1 MFDVAPNIIHVL
13 LDTHN
18 LRNTALPSGCTLC
31 IFDALFRIGLVKQL
45 IPIEPN
51 VIDDSSCLSINF
63 TYIVG
68 SIFNHTT
75 TRSDVCNVIDWFVSP
90 LRLLSRRDDIV
101 DRKCC
106 GCTTALQVPLS
117 IPIFCLP
124 LIRPLPVENILK
136 LLADTLKTL
145 VNDLYCSIEFSSENN
160 ITIEDKER
168 LFQIMAIV
176 QAVQKLKLR
185 TNTYNEYFQI
195 SPDKLSLKKLISL
208 ATSYHHLYPE
218 FCCIILRIIDILT
231 YLLIS
236 NNDYK
241 QYLFNHRDVL
251 HGELL
256 PLLISYSHQI
266 RLHVLR
272 ILSVLNGDLIHSADC
287 NNSYQNDEQ
296 SNSTVQNIIERCLK
310 AEKIQLGHQT
320 VRDFLMHILQLHA
333 DRDVKYCRQAAEIA
347 IHYLFGLLHV
357 QFTTIWSPLYEA
369 IASYCEFNSLLKSK
383 STKHETTSSNELE
396 IKKKNWS
403 IECRNLFWNRFQ
415 PLLMDVERKIM
426 DSNNKDIQNISDSNE
441 TNLYTC
447 SYETAIIW
455 FTSIRPDLY
464 SLQRKTPNND
474 WLIIESRKHP
484 DWLSYRLCLWQCLRW
499 KTAAKYTHFLTPL
512 LLNIIN
518 SAIQSGLNKS
528 TEQLLLTILN
538 LYSQFNNIKSIYM
551 EKEFKQNIYQLLKFK
566 QPTIQNAAFKCL
578 LAYKQSAINNYKE
591 EIEKIINPQTF
602 RDAVRTFRLDTSLFS
617 SEHREYI
624 GGVFLRILYG
634 RLQLSKGQF
643 TSAVFTNLAQCTN
656 SELNLFLSFLLDP
669 FVKETECIELSTNTS
684 NSTIVSLSDCIQSAR
699 QRVRHTI
706 DGKDTLSWPRL
717 HALSQIINETLNYMG
732 HRLNIVSINEN
743 DDDPMDNSNNPIELS
758 NNIQRA
764 DILLRLAL
772 SLLAMVYEVKQVKL
786 ESLKRSTT
794 HHQHHHL
801 PLTSQLKA
809 VRLAAVNL
817 LVHLFSSEWLC
828 EIRFWGES
836 TTADTITDHPPRD
849 PDHHDPHPPQI
860 DRSIIVK
867 QICCN
872 SLIFNDLLHS
882 STLSLNHFIIQL
894 SYIWS
899 SSTIFNGYLCMKFFD
914 PTLLDT
920 IFKLLNMHYNNIT
933 KTTNTTSIN
942 TSSKSSSTL
951 KLKNEIIEK
960 LVEIIYNLV
969 FLPDVCTTGRVLIQS
984 FHSELVNY
992 LNKRLQELCHVKSTF
1007 FANLGKKP
1015 QSGLRLQREFQLVGY
1030 LAQLPYHSNNNID
1043 QHNSTNCLTPADG
1056 ERLLQALL
1064 QLLQRSS
1071 IRSLRN
1077 NALATKSASFKH
1089 RIANNVLVNS
1099 DESATR
1105 YDLQLATGEAVEA
1118 ELIQSILHLVQITT
1132 NITVYLKK
1140 ILDLFV
1146 CSKSRIAR
1154 SLLCQVVG
1162 VCVSRLKNWPT
1173 NLIEIIHTVNNKD
1186 TINTTEEDH
1195 KEETNLR
1202 YFKKYLLDHNQSTD
1216 SLNHLTQNIL
1226 LMLNSWDTTHIEQPD
1241 IIQRIH
1247 GFNLLIELC
1256 LLFKMNHPPEQFIYL
1271 HRAGLNC
1278 AIYALNNDEL
1288 QLRDIALNYTN
1299 HCIQS
1304 IQSRLIKIQ
1313 NSTTNNSND
1322 TTYNNGSSSNNNGN
1336 GTTTTHSNDTTTNN
1350 DNSSIDKEKY
1360 YHELIIKCLWP
1371 NLINSLKD
1379 LTQTSNLKRLHLLR
1393 LLNSMIH
1400 TYQLR
1405 KRFLPLSLLLD
1416 NNIIQNDFYIN
1427 LQSGTLLRQ
1436 LCAIRR
1442 LSIFLHN
1449 PLTIISR
1456 RQLNLVTK
1464 HQNHHHHHT
1473 LATKKLFPISQ
1484 HDLYHIFLPMI
1495 WFYLKPELNSSTYTY
1510 TTTDNHNNSSIM
1522 ENHKKLIDYCLDA
1535 VEGLAKQFN
1544 WKYYRILLEY
1554 IMNQLNT
1561 CININLASQIMI
1573 RLIDAFQ
1580 SPNWNYSINNNEG
1593 EDDKEPIEEQD
1604 GDSIMEEKVLS
1615 INNNKGDDDD
1625 DDDGDKEP
1633 IEEQED
1639 HSMMKQKVPSK
1650 PLKLSKLNNN
1660 NDQNEQKEHL
1670 IILNYM
1676 LNVIK
1681 RLEPFIVKPIKI
1693 NNNEL
1698 MGHQKKDLNNQPLK
1712 ISLVISLVML
1722 LRRLPSGYLES
1733 RLPNLILRVIDILRP
1748 SRDISSDIRNEAS
1761 KSLSRI
1767 GRLLGPS
1774 KGLDKLFEI
1783 VNQQLERGGYSF
1795 WQVRLYTLHRVL
1807 AEVEE
1812 AIKSGEVSFK
1822 CGQLDYIG
1830 NIMSR
1835 LYLDEIVGRLAEE
1848 MDSRR
1853 SAKLSDNNA
1862 KELSM
1867 NNLTGSMNT
1876 DLPEAN
1882 GLKSP
1887 EGMTRLCRLLSADG
1901 IIHLFTEIKT
1911 ALHCATSGTT
1921 LESTNNNSS
1930 SMNCGVR
1937 FRHKALAR
1945 IECTLVRLPMKT
1957 GIFSNK
1963 FLQSNINIIYQLFQ
1977 QLVIDNLHEI
1987 TINNELNQSSTTTT
2001 TTTDN
2006 HDNSSSIVSGWCQ
2019 PKSKLLEPRWK
2030 YLELDHDKSI
2040 IKSNSSIIINQSHL
2054 KQSHLLV
2061 CCGLYLFIGLIRYH
2075 WLKQTDHDHGDHNDP
2090 FNQINIINQFL
2101 PSIIN
2106 CFNTKYIQIIN
2117 ITMKCI
2123 QLFLLITTSKS
2134 IINQLPEFSNYLI
2147 KINEK
2152 LFELLSINQS
2162 NSDLFNK
2169 IQSINYYTENFS
2181 KNLYYTLTL
2190 LLRHQYNNNTLTNQ
2204 QLLTLINIIDIELNN
2219 HSTTNNSNEESI
2231 HSSLSL
2237 LHVIFQYRLNDP
2249 FIQQINHHDTNQ
2261 EIDQKLSIINHTT
2274 NNSNSNTTTNI
2285 TEVGSRLIQLY
2296 NQLKLLSIT
2305 SKSDQIRM
2313 KSCYCLIKFLL
2324 NYSHSQKFLE
2334 NFIKFCL
2341 KQLEYKKLPGRLSA
2355 YYLLYNLMNH
2365 TTIIRMITN
2374 QNNHHLDELILLN
2387 VATAIERESSQR
2399 LRQQLLNL
2407 FCLLFNQL
2415 SINKIQLYYENYI
2428 IAFLTAPPETRYST
2442 RLLGLQIIQTMY
2454 NNQQSF
2460 ITMKQYRNQ
2469 LINIISNDIIP
2480 CGMIQ
2485 LNRLVFSN
2493 VSLMM
2498 NTGLHELYNKRSLK
2512 TPKEEYI
2519 QNQIIKE
2526 DAKWMSEIELPKN
2539 AYDDDD
2545 VDDHDDDDDDDPK
2558 DASKLSKDFEKA
2570 SSSDDDDDN
2579 EEEEEDIDFNDAD
2592 FGDNM
2597 DLNYDEDPFTNADT
2611 FETIEN
2617 NKHTNDTINN
2627 DTKQSQST
2635 TSTRERK
2642 CSKSAMDNQYFIVA
2656 HTLEHA
2662 LKLVY
2667 QMITKP
2673 KEDSTNTLD
2682 NNIDTYISSIK
2693 LSSFWRILINGPKY
2707 NDHLSC
2713 PITEFQS
2720 KKHRD
2725 ALNKRRE
2732 QYSTLF
2738 SIETTKTMPKNN
2750 TEGKPKKI
2758 SLLIAG
2764 HRETREWATRCLNL
2778 LLKCEV
2784 MTNQDRFIKQTIELD
2799 YELSGLNVRSA
2810 LFKKLQRNKSNLN
2823 KVLQRI
2829 LTGLLFQLEVDAR
2842 VPISEEWSNA
2852 LLSNLIYLGQLLH
2865 LSVGRKPVLRIFR
2878 IANKIALDELN
2889 NRPQYY
2895 CQRLLALKLTTGLL
2909 LRLPHPN
2916 TTQLF
2921 DMFSLNTRPSSDSD
2935 NQLLDQS
2942 DENLSVKKQVP
2953 AYFAYLRSA
2962 SKLISREF
2970 RQRERLAFT
2979 AASSLASAVNDDTT
2993 DMGARIRL
3001 RGMHLSKE
3009 LTARAKSRRRRAQAR
3024 LRRALMS
3031 GTIRPESANS
3041 LVASVSAGMAKAGPD
3056 QLVELIE
3063 STESALTQELGGGNH
3078 QLIQIICSRASLG
3091 ARVIRE
3097 RRKMHKVTRNALGVA
3112 WNGPVKKKSKLLDVA
3127 SEPLEMNNFSADE
3140 VDTSNRLQ
3148 KRKLSSDEASVE
3160 RNQKATPHE
3169 KTKKPRIS
3177 L

>member
-1 MFDVAPNIIHVL
+1 
-13 LDTHN
+13 
-18 LRNTALPSGCTLC
+18 
-31 IFDALFRIGLVKQL
+31 
-45 IPIEPN
+45 
-51 VIDDSSCLSINF
+51 
-63 TYIVG
+63 
-68 SIFNHTT
+68 
-75 TRSDVCNVIDWFVSP
+75 
-90 LRLLSRRDDIV
+90 
-101 DRKCC
+101 
-106 GCTTALQVPLS
+106 
-117 IPIFCLP
+117 
-124 LIRPLPVENILK
+124 
-136 LLADTLKTL
+136 
-145 VNDLYCSIEFSSENN
+145 
-160 ITIEDKER
+160 
-168 LFQIMAIV
+168 
-176 QAVQKLKLR
+176 
-185 TNTYNEYFQI
+185 
-195 SPDKLSLKKLISL
+195 
-208 ATSYHHLYPE
+208 
-218 FCCIILRIIDILT
+218 
-231 YLLIS
+231 
-236 NNDYK
+236 
-241 QYLFNHRDVL
+241 
-251 HGELL
+251 
-256 PLLISYSHQI
+256 
-266 RLHVLR
+266 
-272 ILSVLNGDLIHSADC
+272 
-287 NNSYQNDEQ
+287 
-296 SNSTVQNIIERCLK
+296 
-310 AEKIQLGHQT
+310 
-320 VRDFLMHILQLHA
+320 MHILQLHA

-617 SEHREYI
+617 SEHREHI

-1510 TTTDNHNNSSIM
+1510 TTTDNHNNSSIT

-1573 RLIDAFQ
+1573 RLVDAFQ

-1615 INNNKGDDDD
+1615 INNNKGD

-1807 AEVEE
+1807 AEVEK
-1812 AIKSGEVSFK
+1812 AINPV
-1822 CGQLDYIG
+1822 
-1830 NIMSR
+1830 
-1835 LYLDEIVGRLAEE
+1835 
-1848 MDSRR
+1848 
-1853 SAKLSDNNA
+1853 
-1862 KELSM
+1862 
-1867 NNLTGSMNT
+1867 
-1876 DLPEAN
+1876 
-1882 GLKSP
+1882 
-1887 EGMTRLCRLLSADG
+1887 
-1901 IIHLFTEIKT
+1901 
-1911 ALHCATSGTT
+1911 
-1921 LESTNNNSS
+1921 
-1930 SMNCGVR
+1930 
-1937 FRHKALAR
+1937 
-1945 IECTLVRLPMKT
+1945 
-1957 GIFSNK
+1957 
-1963 FLQSNINIIYQLFQ
+1963 
-1977 QLVIDNLHEI
+1977 
-1987 TINNELNQSSTTTT
+1987 
-2001 TTTDN
+2001 
-2006 HDNSSSIVSGWCQ
+2006 
-2019 PKSKLLEPRWK
+2019 K
-2030 YLELDHDKSI
+2030 YH
-2040 IKSNSSIIINQSHL
+2040 
-2054 KQSHLLV
+2054 
-2061 CCGLYLFIGLIRYH
+2061 
-2075 WLKQTDHDHGDHNDP
+2075 
-2090 FNQINIINQFL
+2090 
-2101 PSIIN
+2101 
-2106 CFNTKYIQIIN
+2106 
-2117 ITMKCI
+2117 
-2123 QLFLLITTSKS
+2123 
-2134 IINQLPEFSNYLI
+2134 
-2147 KINEK
+2147 
-2152 LFELLSINQS
+2152 
-2162 NSDLFNK
+2162 
-2169 IQSINYYTENFS
+2169 
-2181 KNLYYTLTL
+2181 
-2190 LLRHQYNNNTLTNQ
+2190 
-2204 QLLTLINIIDIELNN
+2204 
-2219 HSTTNNSNEESI
+2219 
-2231 HSSLSL
+2231 
-2237 LHVIFQYRLNDP
+2237 
-2249 FIQQINHHDTNQ
+2249 
-2261 EIDQKLSIINHTT
+2261 
-2274 NNSNSNTTTNI
+2274 
-2285 TEVGSRLIQLY
+2285 
-2296 NQLKLLSIT
+2296 
-2305 SKSDQIRM
+2305 
-2313 KSCYCLIKFLL
+2313 
-2324 NYSHSQKFLE
+2324 
-2334 NFIKFCL
+2334 
-2341 KQLEYKKLPGRLSA
+2341 
-2355 YYLLYNLMNH
+2355 
-2365 TTIIRMITN
+2365 
-2374 QNNHHLDELILLN
+2374 LN
-2387 VATAIERESSQR
+2387 V
-2399 LRQQLLNL
+2399 
-2407 FCLLFNQL
+2407 
-2415 SINKIQLYYENYI
+2415 
-2428 IAFLTAPPETRYST
+2428 
-2442 RLLGLQIIQTMY
+2442 
-2454 NNQQSF
+2454 
-2460 ITMKQYRNQ
+2460 
-2469 LINIISNDIIP
+2469 
-2480 CGMIQ
+2480 
-2485 LNRLVFSN
+2485 
-2493 VSLMM
+2493 
-2498 NTGLHELYNKRSLK
+2498 
-2512 TPKEEYI
+2512 
-2519 QNQIIKE
+2519 
-2526 DAKWMSEIELPKN
+2526 
-2539 AYDDDD
+2539 
-2545 VDDHDDDDDDDPK
+2545 
-2558 DASKLSKDFEKA
+2558 
-2570 SSSDDDDDN
+2570 
-2579 EEEEEDIDFNDAD
+2579 
-2592 FGDNM
+2592 
-2597 DLNYDEDPFTNADT
+2597 
-2611 FETIEN
+2611 
-2617 NKHTNDTINN
+2617 
-2627 DTKQSQST
+2627 
-2635 TSTRERK
+2635 
-2642 CSKSAMDNQYFIVA
+2642 
-2656 HTLEHA
+2656 
-2662 LKLVY
+2662 
-2667 QMITKP
+2667 
-2673 KEDSTNTLD
+2673 
-2682 NNIDTYISSIK
+2682 
-2693 LSSFWRILINGPKY
+2693 
-2707 NDHLSC
+2707 
-2713 PITEFQS
+2713 
-2720 KKHRD
+2720 
-2725 ALNKRRE
+2725 
-2732 QYSTLF
+2732 
-2738 SIETTKTMPKNN
+2738 
-2750 TEGKPKKI
+2750 
-2758 SLLIAG
+2758 
-2764 HRETREWATRCLNL
+2764 
-2778 LLKCEV
+2778 
-2784 MTNQDRFIKQTIELD
+2784 
-2799 YELSGLNVRSA
+2799 
-2810 LFKKLQRNKSNLN
+2810 
-2823 KVLQRI
+2823 
-2829 LTGLLFQLEVDAR
+2829 
-2842 VPISEEWSNA
+2842 
-2852 LLSNLIYLGQLLH
+2852 
-2865 LSVGRKPVLRIFR
+2865 
-2878 IANKIALDELN
+2878 
-2889 NRPQYY
+2889 
-2895 CQRLLALKLTTGLL
+2895 
-2909 LRLPHPN
+2909 
-2916 TTQLF
+2916 
-2921 DMFSLNTRPSSDSD
+2921 
-2935 NQLLDQS
+2935 
-2942 DENLSVKKQVP
+2942 
-2953 AYFAYLRSA
+2953 
-2962 SKLISREF
+2962 
-2970 RQRERLAFT
+2970 
-2979 AASSLASAVNDDTT
+2979 VN
-2993 DMGARIRL
+2993 
-3001 RGMHLSKE
+3001 
-3009 LTARAKSRRRRAQAR
+3009 
-3024 LRRALMS
+3024 
-3031 GTIRPESANS
+3031 
-3041 LVASVSAGMAKAGPD
+3041 
-3056 QLVELIE
+3056 
-3063 STESALTQELGGGNH
+3063 
-3078 QLIQIICSRASLG
+3078 
-3091 ARVIRE
+3091 
-3097 RRKMHKVTRNALGVA
+3097 
-3112 WNGPVKKKSKLLDVA
+3112 
-3127 SEPLEMNNFSADE
+3127 
-3140 VDTSNRLQ
+3140 
-3148 KRKLSSDEASVE
+3148 
-3160 RNQKATPHE
+3160 
-3169 KTKKPRIS
+3169 
-3177 L
+3177 